1 MVLLG
6 LFLRKGVIILVF
18 IVFASTV
25 RILAVSFKLLFFLF
39 LSPAVDVAVLLH
51 VDDFVIP
58 QQFVE
63 LYEGLSDL
71 LLLPNLLQDQVVIQ
85 LMIMGIIRSS
95 TIISSSCYLFD
106 HLDNSRCL
114 VWSED
119 SGVKVTVIVIT
130 ILS

>member
-1 MVLLG
+1 MKSSPRRRDVG
-6 LFLRKGVIILVF
+6 DTIEEVVVSTTEPMKDIRGRRK
-18 IVFASTV
+18 
-25 RILAVSFKLLFFLF
+25 RKLQDDLEEDLD
-39 LSPAVDVAVLLH
+39 DV
-51 VDDFVIP
+51 
-58 QQFVE
+58 
-63 LYEGLSDL
+63 
-71 LLLPNLLQDQVVIQ
+71 QDQVVIQ